1 MSPTPSPSL
10 PQCCSHLVLKRE
22 EKQVLRWF
30 CCSLVQEGAGS
41 ASSRHST
48 PLPQQISVLIFGMQC
63 GVRGVLSLHCWTCTG
78 VSASP
83 AGNSLWR
90 SRLRLGHIWMCHLH
104 LLWTEGHQLG
114 LALEKPAQNPGNSCS
129 TSSPVPCPTSVVSM
143 GRANLRTLLGYL
155 WNSSLLMPK
164 FAALG
169 KSQP

>member
-30 CCSLVQEGAGS
+30 CCSLVQERAGS

-63 GVRGVLSLHCWTCTG
+63 GVRRGFIPALLDLHRG
-78 VSASP
+78 FSSP

-129 TSSPVPCPTSVVSM
+129 TSSPVPCPTSV
-143 GRANLRTLLGYL
+143 
-155 WNSSLLMPK
+155 
-164 FAALG
+164 
-169 KSQP
+169 